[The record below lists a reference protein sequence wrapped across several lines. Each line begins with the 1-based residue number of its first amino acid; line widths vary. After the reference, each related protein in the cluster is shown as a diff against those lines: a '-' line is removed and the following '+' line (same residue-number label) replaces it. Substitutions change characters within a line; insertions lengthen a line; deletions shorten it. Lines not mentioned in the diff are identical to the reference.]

1 MERLTYDFC
10 IGGNH
15 CWQVKGADNLECRE
29 VCERQGDAGCK
40 NCPIAK
46 AFDRLAAI
54 EDILGDE
61 YDLDR
66 LRELAQA
73 DREGRCMVLPCDPG
87 QVVWAANSFG
97 VSSHQIRMLVRD
109 KNGDFACSMIKFPL
123 EDFGRKVFLTR
134 AEAEAALRREQDG

>member
-1 MERLTYDFC
+1 MKRLTLKDKNGWY
-10 IGGNH
+10 
-15 CWQVKGADNLECRE
+15 LT
-29 VCERQGDAGCK
+29 GDGIYSDWGVPEK
-40 NCPIAK
+40 FRGEDI
-46 AFDRLAAI
+46 DRLADI

-73 DREGRCMVLPCDPG
+73 DREGRVVVLPCDPG

-97 VSSHQIRMLVRD
+97 VSSHKIRMLVRD
-109 KNGDFACSMIKFPL
+109 KDGDFACSMIKFPL

-134 AEAEAALRREQDG
+134 AEAQAALRREQE